1 VDGRKYVQST
11 PASRGEATVEEEQFI
26 LSVEELRVHADA
38 LGFDLVERE
47 EFSEEHEPAGNAS
60 RDDWVAFARLM
71 GASDED
77 LVDAD
82 GKDLGRDQLRE
93 KYGTP
98 PE

>member
-1 VDGRKYVQST
+1 MGRIYIAST
-11 PASRGEATVEEEQFI
+11 AATRGEATIEEEQLALTI
-26 LSVEELRVHADA
+26 EELRAHAES

-47 EFSEEHEPAGNAS
+47 EFTEEHEPAGNAS

-71 GASDED
+71 GATDED
-77 LVDAD
+77 LVDDD